1 MSKHPDGN
9 PKGGQFMTHQSKLA
23 TFIASVAVMAS
34 VAVAAMV
41 SAPIATAL
49 PNCQTAGDT
58 TQCRTNGSVSIKARP
73 GSTAPPANQPQ
84 IPWFVWR

>member
-1 MSKHPDGN
+1 MSKHPGGN
-9 PKGGQFMTHQSKLA
+9 PKGGQSMTHQSKLA
-23 TFIASVAVMAS
+23 MVMAS

-41 SAPIATAL
+41 SAPVATAL

>member
-1 MSKHPDGN
+1 MSKHPSGN
-9 PKGGQFMTHQSKLA
+9 PKGGHHMTHQSKLA
-23 TFIASVAVMAS
+23 MVMAS

-41 SAPIATAL
+41 SAPVATAL

>member
-1 MSKHPDGN
+1 MSKHPSGN
-9 PKGGQFMTHQSKLA
+9 PKGGRSMTHQSKMA
-23 TFIASVAVMAS
+23 MAMAS

-41 SAPIATAL
+41 SAPVATAL

-58 TQCRTNGSVSIKARP
+58 TQCRTNGSVSIKTRP

-84 IPWFVWR
+84 IPWFVRR

>member
-1 MSKHPDGN
+1 MSKHPGGN
-9 PKGGQFMTHQSKLA
+9 PKGGQSMTHQSKLA
-23 TFIASVAVMAS
+23 MVMAS

-41 SAPIATAL
+41 SAPVATAL

-58 TQCRTNGSVSIKARP
+58 TQCRTNGSVSIKTRP

-84 IPWFVWR
+84 IPWFVRR

>member
-1 MSKHPDGN
+1 MSEQPGGS
-9 PKGGQFMTHQSKLA
+9 PKGGQSMTHQSKLA
-23 TFIASVAVMAS
+23 MLMAS

-41 SAPIATAL
+41 SAPVATAL

-58 TQCRTNGSVSIKARP
+58 TTCRTNGSVSIKARP
-73 GSTAPPANQPQ
+73 GTTAPPANQPQ

>member
-1 MSKHPDGN
+1 MSKHPGGN
-9 PKGGQFMTHQSKLA
+9 PKGEQSMTHQSTLA
-23 TFIASVAVMAS
+23 MVMAS

-41 SAPIATAL
+41 SAPVATAL

>member
-1 MSKHPDGN
+1 MSKHPARN
-9 PKGGQFMTHQSKLA
+9 PKGGQSMTHQSKLA
-23 TFIASVAVMAS
+23 MVMAS

-41 SAPIATAL
+41 SAPVATAL

-84 IPWFVWR
+84 IPWFVRR